1 MASLSRLRDAGSPLL
16 TAVLRGAGLARAG
29 RHPLAPAAVR
39 VERTRARHGGE
50 LADQT
55 AITVWLGEGPALP
68 APGLTRS
75 PWRLAAGVGITLAG
89 AAAVAAASTLAA
101 QREQER
107 RLLSARR
114 VEALDAPTPQ
124 PRRPAAG

>member
-1 MASLSRLRDAGSPLL
+1 MTTRDLLHGAGSPLL
-16 TAVLRGAGLARAG
+16 AAVLRRTGLARTE

-50 LADQT
+50 SADQT

-75 PWRLAAGVGITLAG
+75 PWRLAAGVGVSLVG
-89 AAAVAAASTLAA
+89 AAVVAAASTLAA

-107 RLLSARR
+107 RLVSARP
-114 VEALDAPTPQ
+114 VEALAAPP
-124 PRRPAAG
+124 PHRGPAGG